1 MKILC
6 VIQRY
11 YPVIGGTEILAKK
24 FMDYLSKN
32 HEVTV
37 VTTTAKDI
45 EAFWNKKA
53 SKITDEDLE
62 KYSVKRYDIL
72 TPNEIKFEDN
82 LDHLSKLWG
91 HPGPFSPKMWEEL
104 VFKKID
110 YDLIFAA
117 SFPYNHIMPAY
128 VAAKKWK
135 IPFVLWPAIHQ
146 EFPELFLVAPKIT
159 MLNNSDVIF
168 VQTQS
173 EKKILKDVGINDKK
187 IFVISPFISS
197 SDMKNADEIE
207 FRQKYLPN
215 KEAKIVLFVGSKSY
229 VKGVIHLIE
238 AMKGVWEKDDHS
250 YLVLLGPST
259 SEFETFFEKLPD
271 KVKQKIIDL
280 GIVNENDKKNA
291 LAACNMLALP
301 SKSES
306 FGLVYLEAWHFKKP
320 VIGCKI
326 PSTLELIHDGK
337 NGKIV
342 EFGNIKQLQDAI
354 INLLNNSSK
363 CEEMGIEGWKKV
375 ANYESEEILKM
386 FEEKCITVV
395 NDFKNKKHQ

>member
-159 MLNNSDVIF
+159 MLNNSDAIF
-168 VQTQS
+168 VQTHS
-173 EKKILKDVGINDKK
+173 EKKILLDYEIDAKK
-187 IFVISPFISS
+187 ISIISPFLAS
-197 SDMKNADEIE
+197 SDLENSNQSD
-207 FRQKYLPN
+207 FRKKYLQN
-215 KEAKIVLFVGSKSY
+215 KESKIVLFAGSKSY
-229 VKGVIHLIE
+229 VKGVTHLIE
-238 AMKGVWEKDDHS
+238 AMKLVWEKEPDS
-250 YLVLLGPST
+250 YLVLIGPST
-259 SEFETFFEKLPD
+259 GEFEMFFEKLPN
-271 KVKQKIIDL
+271 KTKQKILDL
-280 GIVNENDKKNA
+280 GVVNDNDKKNA
-291 LAACNMLALP
+291 LAACDILALP

-306 FGLVYLEAWHFKKP
+306 FGLVYLEAWHFQKP
-320 VIGCKI
+320 VIGCNI
-326 PSTLELIHDGK
+326 PSTIELIDNGK
-337 NGKIV
+337 NGVIV
-342 EFGNIKQLQDAI
+342 EFGNIKQLHTAI
-354 INLLNNSSK
+354 INLLKNPTK
-363 CEEMGIEGWKKV
+363 CDEMGSEGRKKV
-375 ANYESEEILKM
+375 ASYESEEILKM
-386 FEEKCITVV
+386 FEEKCVSVV
-395 NDFKNKKHQ
+395 NDFKNKKHE